1 MKAFIAGA
9 TGALGSRV
17 LQRLVAAGHEVVGLT
32 RSDADTG
39 AIAAVGGTPVVGD
52 LLDRPCMRQ
61 LVAAAAPDV
70 VLQLVNALP
79 SSGPRRFSDL
89 DATNRL
95 RDEGT
100 ASLVDAAVA
109 GGARRFVAES
119 VIFSYGYGDLGLDP
133 LSEQAPVQQRAPVAA
148 AQPALDAMHRQEEQ
162 VLAAADAE
170 IEGLILRIGA
180 YYGPVPSMDLLVNML
195 RRRLVPVAS
204 GDGGRLSFIHIDD
217 AADAVLLAAHAG
229 RPGGIYNVVDDEPV
243 SLRDFVDT
251 LAMALGAKPPL
262 RVPPGLLKLGGRYM
276 NLVVETVLVV
286 DNAKAKR
293 ELGWLPSHPTYRDG
307 IASYVASLS

>member
-17 LQRLVAAGHEVVGLT
+17 LQRLVAAGHEVVSLT
-32 RSDADTG
+32 RSDAG
-39 AIAAVGGTPVVGD
+39 ARAIAALGGASVVGD
-52 LLDRPCMRQ
+52 LSDRPCMRQ

-79 SSGPRRFSDL
+79 SGGPRRFSDL

-100 ASLVDAAVA
+100 ATLLDAAVA
-109 GGARRFVAES
+109 GGATRFVAES
-119 VIFSYGYGDLGLDP
+119 VIFSYGYGDLGLEP

-162 VLAAADAE
+162 VLQAADDG
-170 IEGLILRIGA
+170 IDGIVLRIGA
-180 YYGPVPSMDLLVNML
+180 YYGPVPSMGLLVKML
-195 RRRLVPVAS
+195 RRRLVPVPS
-204 GDGGRLSFIHIDD
+204 GDRGRLSFIHSDD
-217 AADAVLLAAHAG
+217 AADAVVLAAHHG

-243 SLRDFVDT
+243 SLRDFVHT
-251 LAMALGAKPPL
+251 LAMALEAKPPL
-262 RVPPGLLKLGGRYM
+262 RAPPALLSWGAD
-276 NLVVETVLVV
+276 T
-286 DNAKAKR
+286 
-293 ELGWLPSHPTYRDG
+293 
-307 IASYVASLS
+307 